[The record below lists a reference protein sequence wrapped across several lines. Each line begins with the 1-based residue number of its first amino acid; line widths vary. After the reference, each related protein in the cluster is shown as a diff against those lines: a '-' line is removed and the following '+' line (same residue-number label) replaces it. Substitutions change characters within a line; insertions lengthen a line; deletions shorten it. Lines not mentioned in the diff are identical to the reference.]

1 MTGCRDDLSS
11 FKMATEITI
20 NRNCCKS
27 INTQENKACM
37 QLTSSLKACS
47 CAVFSESDSSSKFSS
62 FIATSPCQL
71 PLHKNHG
78 CVKKKL
84 FNVHVYTPKFCTQCT
99 PTQLC
104 KEMQQ
109 SNRQPNSLPPV
120 LWPSYRSVLAGTS
133 S

>member
-11 FKMATEITI
+11 FKMATEMTI
-20 NRNCCKS
+20 NRKCCKS

-78 CVKKKL
+78 CVKKNFL
-84 FNVHVYTPKFCTQCT
+84 MYMCTHPGFVHSAHRHNCGKKCSSQIDNPTPCHPFCGHHTG
-99 PTQLC
+99 LC
-104 KEMQQ
+104 
-109 SNRQPNSLPPV
+109 
-120 LWPSYRSVLAGTS
+120 
-133 S
+133 